1 MTVSSGVAY
10 GLLAATAWGGVL
22 FLKKRYFDDYASE
35 VFMPAVFYAGLLWY
49 LPVFLLRAPP
59 DLGVAGL
66 TLREGAFVVGTLVGL
81 ALGLLLTFA
90 ALDYGDVSYV
100 APISKLTP
108 AFVLPLEI
116 VLLNEHLS
124 AVQVVGIVL
133 ATAAVYLANYHGTGL
148 LAPLYRAG
156 GSRPARLALL
166 SALVVAFVNLGQ
178 RVVLQGVSLYL
189 PVWVGLKLLCV
200 PLLLTPLALRRG
212 FDVTRRDAL
221 GLFAV
226 GGVLAVGE
234 YLVSLTFASLSA
246 SIATPLVGLQAI
258 VAVVLGGFV
267 LGEERFAARFGAA
280 VVAVLAIGF
289 IAAG

>member
-1 MTVSSGVAY
+1 MTVSPGVAY

-35 VFMPAVFYAGLLWY
+35 VFMPAVFYAGFLWY
-49 LPVFLLRAPP
+49 VPVFALIAPP
-59 DLGVAGL
+59 DLGLGALGAIE
-66 TLREGAFVVGTLVGL
+66 TAFVVGTLLGL
-81 ALGLLLTFA
+81 AFGLLLAFA
-90 ALDYGDVSYV
+90 AIDRGDVSYV

-116 VLLNEHLS
+116 VLLGEHLGPL
-124 AVQVVGIVL
+124 QIVGIAL

-148 LAPLYRAG
+148 LAPLGRAWR
-156 GSRPARLALL
+156 SRPARLALL

-178 RVVLQGVSLYL
+178 RLVLQDVSLYL

-200 PLLLTPLALRRG
+200 PVLLTPIALRRG
-212 FDVTRRDAL
+212 IDATRRQIV
-221 GLFAV
+221 GLLAV
-226 GGVLAVGE
+226 GGVLAAGE
-234 YLVSLTFASLSA
+234 YLVSLTFATLPA
-246 SIATPLVGLQAI
+246 SVATPLVGLQAI
-258 VAVVLGGFV
+258 VAVILGGVV
-267 LGEERFAARFGAA
+267 LGEERFTARLGAA